1 MIEQD
6 HRFVKKRTR
15 PMLGFKSL
23 NGARQTIK
31 DIEISH
37 MIRKGQLKNDNQI
50 NRTTFE
56 QFASLVA

>member
-1 MIEQD
+1 
-6 HRFVKKRTR
+6 
-15 PMLGFKSL
+15 MLGFKSF

-31 DIEISH
+31 GIEILH

>member
-6 HRFVKKRTR
+6 LRFIKKRTR
-15 PMLGFKSL
+15 AMLGFKSF

-31 DIEISH
+31 AIEILH

-56 QFASLVA
+56 QFVSLVS